1 MKKFEYSLQNVLKY
15 KKDNED
21 SVKEVF
27 LKLNNKVEEQEEI
40 LESLNIQ
47 LEESLAQLHNKTNLT
62 TINLK
67 NCYSYMYILQDKVDK
82 QEKVVNQYKEKL
94 EDIRKKL
101 IIAQKERKT
110 IEVLKEKEYENYK
123 NKIEKEE
130 QKLNDEL
137 GLYAY
142 LRKATI

>member
-1 MKKFEYSLQNVLKY
+1 MKKFEYSLQSVLKY
-15 KKDNED
+15 KEDKED

-27 LKLNNKVEEQEEI
+27 LKLNNKVKEQEEI

-47 LEESLAQLHNKTNLT
+47 LEESCVQLHNKTNLT

-67 NCYSYMYILQDKVDK
+67 NCYSYMYTLQDKVDK
-82 QEKVVNQYKEKL
+82 QEKLVKQYKEKL
-94 EDIRKKL
+94 EEIRKKL

-110 IEVLKEKEYENYK
+110 IEVLKEKEYDSYK
-123 NKIEKEE
+123 KEIEKEE